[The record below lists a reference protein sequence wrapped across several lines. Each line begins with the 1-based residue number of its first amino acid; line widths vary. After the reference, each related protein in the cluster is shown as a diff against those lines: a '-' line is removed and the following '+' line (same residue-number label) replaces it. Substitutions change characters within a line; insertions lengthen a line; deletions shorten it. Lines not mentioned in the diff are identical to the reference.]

1 MKRSIVLFG
10 VLLGFILAFGCG
22 IHAQTATPVNVNVCD
37 VVKTPAAFD
46 GKIVQIKGTVIAAFD
61 EFAIEDSTEPNCG
74 FQENAIWL
82 SYPQGTKAKSGPAAL
97 VTVQPAHNFAGSY
110 KAPARTPVTLQRDKT
125 FKQFDAL
132 LSQGHQKGAN
142 MCLGCTRY
150 QVTATFVGRLDGVSD
165 ATLKRDNSGKI
176 VGFGGF
182 GNMNGYPA
190 RLVLQSVSDVT
201 SKEIDYSKADIEA
214 KGGPSQAT
222 GPQFLDPFD
231 MGGKMVAH
239 LAPSPAADEMKRA
252 FEVFPKPKEQ
262 NGVEV
267 SYGVAN
273 GVPSEEP
280 GQKDSSDGVLYN
292 CTLNRDRLPGPALVV
307 AMFHMGQHVADLRN
321 PKPNNVGEPLIYQE
335 NDAWVVT
342 SIAAIVSGQKYLT
355 LPGGYLFWD
364 ASWPADSRNDKMESV
379 LKDFLNKEAMLSQ

>member
-10 VLLGFILAFGCG
+10 LILAVGCG
-22 IHAQTATPVNVNVCD
+22 LHAQAAAPVNVNVCD
-37 VVKTPAAFD
+37 VVKNPAAFD
-46 GKIVQIKGTVIAAFD
+46 GKIVQIKGTVIEAFD

-110 KAPARTPVTLQRDKT
+110 KAPTRTPVTLQKDKT
-125 FKQFDAL
+125 FKQFDSL
-132 LSQGHQKGAN
+132 LSQTHQKGAN

-150 QVTATFVGRLDGVSD
+150 EVTATFVGRLDGVSD
-165 ATLKRDNSGKI
+165 ATLKRDSSGKI

-182 GNMNGYPA
+182 GNMNAYPA

-201 SKEIDYSKADIEA
+201 SKEIDYSKADNEA
-214 KGGPSQAT
+214 KAAASQNASS
-222 GPQFLDPFD
+222 QFMDPFD
-231 MGGKMVAH
+231 MGAKIVAH

-252 FEVFPKPKEQ
+252 FGAFPKAKEQ

-273 GVPSEEP
+273 DVPSEEP
-280 GQKDSSDGVLYN
+280 GQKDSPDGILFN
-292 CTLNRDRLPGPALVV
+292 CTLSRNRLPGSALVV
-307 AMFHMGQHVADLRN
+307 AMFHLGQHVADLRN

-342 SIAAIVSGQKYLT
+342 SIAAIVGGQKYLT

-364 ASWPADSRNDKMESV
+364 ASWPEGSRNDKMESV